1 MEEVSVPYEV
11 LQQAEA
17 SEIQSQAEFMSSGEV
32 LKQFIRR
39 VDINANQG
47 GNYGKSF

>member
-17 SEIQSQAEFMSSGEV
+17 SETQSQADYVNSGKF
-32 LKQFIRR
+32 LRKFIRR
-39 VDINANQG
+39 IELKPQG
-47 GNYGKSF
+47 GNYGESF

>member
-17 SEIQSQAEFMSSGEV
+17 SETQSQANYVNSGEF
-32 LKQFIRR
+32 LSRFIRR
-39 VDINANQG
+39 IELKPQG

>member
-11 LQQAEA
+11 LEKAEA
-17 SEIQSQAEFMSSGEV
+17 SETQSQAEYVNSGEF
-32 LKQFIRR
+32 LRRFIRR
-39 VDINANQG
+39 IELKPQG